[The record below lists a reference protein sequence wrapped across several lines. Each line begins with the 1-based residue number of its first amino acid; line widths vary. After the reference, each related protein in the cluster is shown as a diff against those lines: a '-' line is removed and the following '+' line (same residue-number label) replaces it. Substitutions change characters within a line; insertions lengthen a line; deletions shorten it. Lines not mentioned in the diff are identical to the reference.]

1 LIRPAREN
9 GHLLKQAMQL
19 LVILGWDGAGKS
31 TLVFPLGE
39 LKGPAADQRKFFPA
53 RLVPP
58 ARERWICTRSRPR
71 FKRKAGTGM
80 VRPHDAVEVRLR
92 AAGTIIFHRLLVGSL

>member
-58 ARERWICTRSRPR
+58 ARERWIALQQTQVQKESWNRDGASSRCC
-71 FKRKAGTGM
+71 
-80 VRPHDAVEVRLR
+80 
-92 AAGTIIFHRLLVGSL
+92 